1 LTDKADSCSVK
12 ITVPSA
18 CKAGSNGLLEN
29 VVDLGGGLSRYE
41 WKHRHPIVYY
51 LVSVAVAEY
60 IEYTVY
66 ANPVGAPN
74 PIMIQNYIYN
84 NPATLVNFQDEIDET
99 VDFMELFYELYGP
112 YPFENEKYGH
122 CMAPLSGGMEHQ
134 TMTTQGFF
142 ERGLTAHELGHQWF
156 GDNVTCASWS
166 DIWIN
171 EGFASYSEYLMLENL
186 YAGEQVAH
194 MQDVHTNV
202 KTQPFGSVWVLDSL
216 NENRI
221 FSGRLTYDKG
231 AAIVHTMRY
240 MVDNDN
246 LFFATLREF
255 QVEFADSVATGI
267 DMRDKFQAATGIDF
281 TPFFEQW
288 YFGEGYPTYSIQW
301 NQLGNDI
308 LIQLSHTVSQAAVT
322 PTFTNPI
329 DVRITRPSLGDTI
342 VRLDVNSN
350 QQQFLISNA
359 GAAGSMFIDPAN
371 WVINNAGGIVFN
383 AALVGLNEEV
393 LADKIVVYPNP
404 SNGMAT
410 VQVDDQSAKDYV
422 IYKMNGQIIEKGTA
436 KGTFQLDL
444 SKYGNGTYLLELNQQ
459 RKLIT
464 IAQ

>member
-1 LTDKADSCSVK
+1 
-12 ITVPSA
+12 
-18 CKAGSNGLLEN
+18 
-29 VVDLGGGLSRYE
+29 
-41 WKHRHPIVYY
+41 
-51 LVSVAVAEY
+51 
-60 IEYTVY
+60 
-66 ANPVGAPN
+66 
-74 PIMIQNYIYN
+74 
-84 NPATLVNFQDEIDET
+84 
-99 VDFMELFYELYGP
+99 
-112 YPFENEKYGH
+112 
-122 CMAPLSGGMEHQ
+122 MAPLSGGMEHQ

-186 YAGEQVAH
+186 YAGEQVTH

-444 SKYGNGTYLLELNQQ
+444 SKYGNGTYLLELNEQ